1 MRNLTEEILTSE
13 AASLNENRIEKGETR
28 SQHQEDQTL
37 EEMRIGRQYLKY
49 TFFKLLPSWRDQ
61 DKDSREGAKNA
72 FREIFT
78 SFSERMIVK
87 SFSLFGTR
95 GDADFMLW
103 TISEKLEDFQELL
116 SEILRSPI
124 GRYVSIPFSY
134 LSMTRRSEYIRDH
147 RHPGQEGDA
156 LKKVPGNARYLFVYP
171 FVKKREWYN
180 LPSEERQR
188 MMMDHIRKGHK
199 FPSVKINTSYS
210 FGLDDQE
217 FVLSFE
223 TDYPSDFLELVM
235 TLRST
240 EASKYTQLEVPIFT
254 CVSSTIDELWQ
265 LF

>member
-1 MRNLTEEILTSE
+1 MSDPTSTKAPLGSDSLTENRDEKRDTTE
-13 AASLNENRIEKGETR
+13 SLDEQALR
-28 SQHQEDQTL
+28 
-37 EEMRIGRQYLKY
+37 EMRAGRQYLKY

-61 DKDSREGAKNA
+61 DNHSREEAKNS
-72 FREIFT
+72 FRET
-78 SFSERMIVK
+78 CNKFSEKMIVK

-103 TISEKLEDFQELL
+103 LISERLEDFQELL
-116 SEILRSPI
+116 SEILKSPI
-124 GRYVSIPFSY
+124 GRYISTPYSY

-156 LKKVPGNARYLFVYP
+156 LKKVPGNSRYFFVYP

-180 LPSEERQR
+180 LTSEERQR

-199 FPSVKINTSYS
+199 YPSVKINTSYS

-235 TLRST
+235 ALRST
-240 EASKYTQLEVPIFT
+240 EASKYTQLEVPLFSCI
-254 CVSSTIDELWQ
+254 SSPIDDLLH